1 MATYTVKK
9 LIQYSVVVV
18 VQAESESEA
27 ISLAKNEDGD
37 AYHDD
42 TLIDIY
48 VTGVSEDLA

>member
-9 LIQYSVVVV
+9 LIRYSVRVVV
-18 VQAESESEA
+18 EASTEDEA
-27 ISLAKNEDGD
+27 IELAKQEDGE

-48 VTGVSEDLA
+48 VTDVQGE

>member
-9 LIQYSVVVV
+9 LIRYSVLVTVE
-18 VQAESESEA
+18 ASNEKEA
-27 ISLAKNEDGD
+27 IDLAKQEDGD

-48 VTGVSEDLA
+48 VTDVQGE

>member
-9 LIQYSVVVV
+9 LILYSVVVV
-18 VQAESESEA
+18 VEASNEAEA
-27 ISLAKNEDGD
+27 IELAKQEDGD

-48 VTGVSEDLA
+48 VTDAQGE